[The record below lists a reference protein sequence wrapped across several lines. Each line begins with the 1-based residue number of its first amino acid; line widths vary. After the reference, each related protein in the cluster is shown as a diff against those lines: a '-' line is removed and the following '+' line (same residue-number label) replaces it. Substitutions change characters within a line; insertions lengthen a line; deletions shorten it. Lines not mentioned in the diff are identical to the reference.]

1 MEFFRKKIVFVTII
15 FGDNPKVYDYPKHL
29 PIPATNDTVILNNE
43 YGTVERVHHITI
55 NKVSTIEIFCK

>member
-1 MEFFRKKIVFVTII
+1 MKLFCKKIVFVTII

-55 NKVSTIEIFCK
+55 NKVSTIEILCK